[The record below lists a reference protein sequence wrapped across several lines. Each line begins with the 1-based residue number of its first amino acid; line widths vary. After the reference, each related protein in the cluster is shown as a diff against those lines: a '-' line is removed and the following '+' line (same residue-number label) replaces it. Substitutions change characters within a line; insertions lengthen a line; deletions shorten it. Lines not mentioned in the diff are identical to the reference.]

1 MYIFKRW
8 PIVRLPAST
17 CLYLYSLRLRLSLS
31 ELEHP
36 IVCLESRI
44 TADGRGQP
52 SLRSVNYDISCISCP
67 QRSSPLPLLLSPR
80 PSQLPPAFIQL
91 LPNARRRDSSCITT
105 LFLSRAST
113 ILVLL
118 YYFGASLSYSFNV
131 LFMRF
136 WSAFNNLSIFF
147 WSRLI

>member
-8 PIVRLPAST
+8 PMVRLPAST
-17 CLYLYSLRLRLSLS
+17 CLYFYSLRLRLSLS

-36 IVCLESRI
+36 IACLESRI

-52 SLRSVNYDISCISCP
+52 SLRSINYDCLSCP

-80 PSQLPPAFIQL
+80 PSYLPPAFIQL
-91 LPNARRRDSSCITT
+91 LPNARRGNSSSIIT
-105 LFLSRAST
+105 LLLSRASF
-113 ILVLL
+113 IFVPF

-136 WSAFNNLSIFF
+136 WSAFNILSIFF
-147 WSRLI
+147 WPRLI